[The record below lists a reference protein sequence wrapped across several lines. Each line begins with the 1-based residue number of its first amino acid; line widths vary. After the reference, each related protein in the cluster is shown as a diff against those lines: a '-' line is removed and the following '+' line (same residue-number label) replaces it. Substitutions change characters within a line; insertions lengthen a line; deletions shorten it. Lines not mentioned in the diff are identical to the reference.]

1 MFMVIIFLYLQ
12 HIYLIF
18 KKIATR
24 LDTFLNINKIELCF
38 YFASLNTLLTVCNS
52 IEAYVWSHAIV
63 TRLKDR
69 TKALSKSS
77 KAKFESV
84 GRRKIIPSLCFKL
97 FLTLP
102 ARCISESSVK
112 TKINLNFIFAL
123 LCGST
128 SLWYFKRFSQKDLK
142 GLLKPFEAPQRSV
155 KIKINKIELCFF
167 FAGSTILLSVITL
180 LKLMFDLTSL
190 RLGLGREGLTT
201 QPAFTYSELT
211 VETRIR
217 CKICS
222 KLTIKTPEWH
232 QSRRFG
238 VFIVNF
244 EHISYFFY
252 VSII

>member
-1 MFMVIIFLYLQ
+1 MFMVIIFFVSSAYLFN
-12 HIYLIF
+12 LTF

-24 LDTFLNINKIELCF
+24 LDTFLNFNKIELCF
-38 YFASLNTLLTVCNS
+38 YFASLNTLLTLYNS

-77 KAKFESV
+77 KAKFETV

-102 ARCISESSVK
+102 AHCISESSAK
-112 TKINLNFIFAL
+112 TKINLNFIFTL
-123 LCGST
+123 LCGISKGFHKKT
-128 SLWYFKRFSQKDLK
+128 LK
-142 GLLKPFEAPQRSV
+142 AFIKPFEAPQRSV
-155 KIKINKIELCFF
+155 KIKINKIELCFS
-167 FAGSTILLSVITL
+167 FAGSTILLTVITL

-211 VETRIR
+211 IETRIR
-217 CKICS
+217 CEICS
-222 KLTIKTPEWH
+222 KLTIKTPEWR

-244 EHISYFFY
+244 EHISYFFC

>member
-155 KIKINKIELCFF
+155 KIKINKIELCSF

-180 LKLMFDLTSL
+180 LKLVWSHVSSSGIGTGRIDYPTSIYVLRVNNRNTDKVWDMFKVNNKD
-190 RLGLGREGLTT
+190 
-201 QPAFTYSELT
+201 
-211 VETRIR
+211 TRM
-217 CKICS
+217 
-222 KLTIKTPEWH
+222 TPVASFWCL
-232 QSRRFG
+232 
-238 VFIVNF
+238 
-244 EHISYFFY
+244 YY
-252 VSII
+252 